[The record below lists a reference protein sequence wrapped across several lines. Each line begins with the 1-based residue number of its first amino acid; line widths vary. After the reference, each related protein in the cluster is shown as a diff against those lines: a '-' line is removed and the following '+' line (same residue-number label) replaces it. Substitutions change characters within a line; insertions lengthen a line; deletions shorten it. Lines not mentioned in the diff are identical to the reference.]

1 MHQKQVIHFFIAFAT
16 MVKKYGKKRKEI
28 DTDKTQKKKK
38 NANAL
43 ILFYRL
49 TPTGST
55 SLIISGSSFCR

>member
-1 MHQKQVIHFFIAFAT
+1 

-28 DTDKTQKKKK
+28 DTDKTQKK